1 MNPLT
6 LLQLKKEAI
15 AGLCCHYGVIRLRV
29 FGSALR
35 PDWQESQSD
44 FDFLADFGA
53 PPPGI
58 NLFDQQFGLQV
69 DLERLLGRPVD
80 VVDWGAARKPVFR
93 QLAEAQAEEI
103 YAA

>member
-1 MNPLT
+1 MS
-6 LLQLKKEAI
+6 LLKSKAAEIEA
-15 AGLCCHYGVIRLRV
+15 LCKRYGVERLRV

-35 PDWQESQSD
+35 PEWNAESSD
-44 FDFLADFGA
+44 FDFLVEFGP

-69 DLERLLGRPVD
+69 DLERLLGHPVD
-80 VVDWGAARKPVFR
+80 VVDWKAAKKPIFR
-93 QLAEAQAEEI
+93 EVAEAQARVV